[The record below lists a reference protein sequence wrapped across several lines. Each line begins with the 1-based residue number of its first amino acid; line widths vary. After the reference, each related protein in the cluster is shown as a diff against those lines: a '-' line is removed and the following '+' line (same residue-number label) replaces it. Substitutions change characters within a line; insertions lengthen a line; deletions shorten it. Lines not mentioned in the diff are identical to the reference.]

1 MKNEKQLL
9 RDKKRKDEVENFKK
23 YHNTISVYVF
33 TKDISKTI
41 EELKARK
48 LYSEFPGRLT
58 TTFFLTKCADQ
69 LIHHV
74 WFVHYINAMTKIWK
88 SKNASN
94 SVISFKKC

>member
-9 RDKKRKDEVENFKK
+9 REKKRKDEVENFKE

-48 LYSEFPGRLT
+48 LYSEFPVRLT
-58 TTFFLTKCADQ
+58 TTFFD
-69 LIHHV
+69 
-74 WFVHYINAMTKIWK
+74 
-88 SKNASN
+88 
-94 SVISFKKC
+94 